1 MEDLHQS
8 IINWVKFTQI
18 NNNGLTKKCY
28 TLADLNDG
36 IILFELLSLMYKL
49 LSSPEVFDIGSIT
62 LDIQNNWALKLANLR
77 RLKKAIDNYLT
88 NYLKIPYVLFNDIR
102 LGSIARKAN
111 SEDIIAFL
119 ELVFVVIVNCQQK
132 EMFIRKIMELDEKSQ
147 YSLML
152 FIKKAL
158 GNGGEDLIQN
168 TQFNKKEIEILKN
181 EKNRLLD
188 QMSELALEVSKYK
201 DLKEGLY
208 KENEDLKFT
217 VVDLQHQL
225 SSRHGRSAPEN
236 IEIYHKLEK
245 KIAQKNL
252 LLESLQDQIK
262 DLKDKYDKDISHLK
276 DELDIA
282 HSKIY
287 LVKQSEKTLES
298 YKKKIEKMTEMKRK
312 IMELRRSNENMEKLI
327 IEHRDEIESYQQ
339 YKRSALSLKEDFNKE
354 REKTD
359 RLTVTLEAKEKQ
371 NVKLNKTIN
380 EMSDKILFLQNRI
393 HELEVPLDSSF
404 GSEDS
409 FISSRPDHEDYK
421 RHRNMLGAS
430 LTVDSLMK
438 EISQVR
444 TKLILKKS
452 ESKRLRE
459 TVKMQNEEIECRAYC
474 TASLISQLMSRN
486 EAMSDQLQR
495 LSEKYTESDNEKEK
509 LKSVEYELNSLKN
522 YKDQL
527 LSDIRVLYE
536 DKDEIYK
543 KYVQG
548 REEVVSINSKIHE
561 KEYKIRDLELNLKL
575 MSERLKS
582 FESISTASGEVE
594 DIPSKIMK
602 LEQTNK
608 FLNLEVNELNQRLK
622 EKQEKIEDLVKSKSE
637 AFKLLESERLET
649 IMKHR
654 EEFEWKSEQ
663 LARQAED
670 AITQIQ
676 KEKDEIQSQLV
687 SVKKYNLLEW
697 KKAMMLKDPSMVST
711 DEVHKLKLGVAE
723 LEKENEKLMRTNQ
736 ELTIC
741 WKESARMVKYFSKLV
756 ANETDRMKKIMNK
769 KQ

>member
-1 MEDLHQS
+1 
-8 IINWVKFTQI
+8 
-18 NNNGLTKKCY
+18 
-28 TLADLNDG
+28 
-36 IILFELLSLMYKL
+36 MYSL

-111 SEDIIAFL
+111 PEDIIAFL
-119 ELVFVVIVNCQQK
+119 ELVFVVIINCPQK
-132 EMFIRKIMELDEKSQ
+132 ETFIRRIMDLDERSQ

-158 GNGGEDLIQN
+158 GEGGEDLIQS
-168 TQFNKKEIEILKN
+168 TELNKKEIEILKN
-181 EKNRLLD
+181 EKNRLLE
-188 QMSELALEVSKYK
+188 QMSELALEVSKYR

-217 VVDLQHQL
+217 VVELQHQL
-225 SSRHGRSAPEN
+225 SSRHGRNAPEN

-245 KIAQKNL
+245 KLAHKNL
-252 LLESLQDQIK
+252 LLESLQDQLK
-262 DLKDKYDKDISHLK
+262 DLKDKYDKDVSHLK

-282 HSKIY
+282 QSKIY
-287 LVKQSEKTLES
+287 LVKQSEKTLEN

-312 IMELRRSNENMEKLI
+312 MIEMKRANENMEKLI
-327 IEHRDEIESYQQ
+327 IEHRDEIETYQQ
-339 YKRSALSLKEDFNKE
+339 YKRSSTTLKEEFNKE
-354 REKTD
+354 REKVD

-371 NVKLNKTIN
+371 LLKLNKAMI

-404 GSEDS
+404 VSEDS
-409 FISSRPDHEDYK
+409 FISSRPDNEDYR
-421 RHRNMLGAS
+421 RHNRNLMGAS

-438 EISQVR
+438 ELNQVR
-444 TKLILKKS
+444 TKIITKKS
-452 ESKRLRE
+452 ELKRSRE
-459 TVKMQNEEIECRAYC
+459 TIKMQNEEIEGRNYC
-474 TASLISQLMSRN
+474 SSTLISQLMSRN

-509 LKSVEYELNSLKN
+509 LKNVEYELSSLKN

-536 DKDEIYK
+536 EKDSIYK

-548 REEVVSINSKIHE
+548 REEAVGLNSKIHE

-575 MSERLKS
+575 MNERFKS
-582 FESISTASGEVE
+582 FEAVTTATG
-594 DIPSKIMK
+594 DIEELPQKIMN
-602 LEQTNK
+602 LEQINK
-608 FLNLEVNELNQRLK
+608 FLTLEVNELNQRLK
-622 EKQEKIEDLVKSKSE
+622 EKTEKIDDLVRSKE
-637 AFKLLESERLET
+637 EIFKLLENERIEA
-649 IMKHR
+649 IVKHKQ
-654 EEFEWKSEQ
+654 EFEWKSEQ

-676 KEKDEIQSQLV
+676 KEKDEIQSQLLN
-687 SVKKYNLLEW
+687 VKKSNLLEW

-711 DEVHKLKLGVAE
+711 DEVNKLKLALAE
-723 LEKENEKLMRTNQ
+723 LEKENEKQMRTNQ